1 MKRGV
6 RSGPHDAPIKVL
18 TSMAD
23 DPPAPTNDADA
34 LAVLVGPSATGRM
47 ALAEA
52 QGLGA
57 PATLRATL
65 GD

>member
-1 MKRGV
+1 M
-6 RSGPHDAPIKVL
+6 S
-18 TSMAD
+18 
-23 DPPAPTNDADA
+23 PAPTNDADA